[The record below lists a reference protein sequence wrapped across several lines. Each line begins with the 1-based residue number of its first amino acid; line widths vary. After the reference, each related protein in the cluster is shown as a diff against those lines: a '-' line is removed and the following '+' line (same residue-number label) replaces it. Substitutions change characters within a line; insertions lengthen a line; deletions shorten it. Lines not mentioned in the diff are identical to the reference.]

1 MLALKLKPPALL
13 LLAIGVFA
21 VLAAACGNGQQ
32 RSAPA
37 AKPPAAQIA
46 PSDEAKLEQLNQ
58 LAETMYKLTMNGSY
72 MEARSRLLDMNAL
85 ATRIQYAG
93 VTTVEGVHALTETMT
108 EAQRAFNAVRL
119 QPEEARLGAAKVR
132 LATDALTHKID
143 PMWLQYERVLVED
156 ARALEEG
163 VRTRN
168 ARAVQTAVA
177 GLKAHYDTIRP
188 AVIISRD
195 PQLNEK
201 MDSVLTFLTNQSR
214 AVPFPVQNLEQGAI
228 HLRETLDELFG
239 RKDVSAFAPIADP
252 HRPVL
257 WTIVIGSVIAA
268 ILAYA
273 AWQMLR
279 DGRGEVRIRRK
290 EQE

>member
-21 VLAAACGNGQQ
+21 VLAVACGNGQQ

-37 AKPPAAQIA
+37 AQPPAAQIA
-46 PSDEAKLEQLNQ
+46 PSDAAKLEQLNQ
-58 LAETMYKLTMNGSY
+58 LAETMYKLAMNGSY
-72 MEARSRLLDMNAL
+72 MEARSRLLDMSAL

-93 VTTVEGVHALTETMT
+93 VTTIEGVQALTETMT

-119 QPEEARLGAAKVR
+119 RPEEAKLSAAKVR
-132 LATDALTHKID
+132 LATDALTHKND

-156 ARALEEG
+156 ARQMDEG
-163 VRTRN
+163 VRTQN
-168 ARAVQTAVA
+168 AKAVQTAVA

-188 AVIISRD
+188 AVLISRD

-201 MDSVLTFLTNQSR
+201 MDSLLTFLTNQSR
-214 AVPFPVQNLEQGAI
+214 ATPLPVNNLEQGAI
-228 HLRETLDELFG
+228 HLRDALDQLFG
-239 RKDVSAFAPIADP
+239 RKDVSAFVPIAD
-252 HRPVL
+252 HRRPIV
-257 WTIVIGSVIAA
+257 WTIVIGSVITA

-279 DGRGEVRIRRK
+279 DGRSEVRIKR
-290 EQE
+290 